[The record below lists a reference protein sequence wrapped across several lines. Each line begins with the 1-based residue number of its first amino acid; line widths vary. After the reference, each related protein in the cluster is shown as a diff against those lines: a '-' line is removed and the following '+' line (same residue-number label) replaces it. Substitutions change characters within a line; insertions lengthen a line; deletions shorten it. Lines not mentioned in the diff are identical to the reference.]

1 MGTWQDPQVWAW
13 SAPAL
18 LEDLSGREGNYTY
31 FETCELSLMVLYNS
45 LHILRML
52 LSSF

>member
-18 LEDLSGREGNYTY
+18 LEDLSGREGNHTY
-31 FETCELSLMVLYNS
+31 FE
-45 LHILRML
+45 ILRHVNCL
-52 LSSF
+52 LWSFITPFTF